1 MSQEQLAELEAE
13 KAKMTPEELASERMM
28 LNYQVRFWR
37 QKAWRAE
44 QQRDR
49 EIAERKALE
58 LRFKKYSEIPQK
70 ILDDAIRTAE
80 TQELVYL
87 KDRAVQALPFLL
99 WSNKC
104 REENEIEAVG
114 DKIKFWSNLLSST
127 DNLDE

>member
-1 MSQEQLAELEAE
+1 MSQEQLADLEAE

-28 LNYQVRFWR
+28 LTYQVRFWK

-70 ILDDAIRTAE
+70 ILEDAVRRAE
-80 TQELVYL
+80 TQELTYL
-87 KDRAVQALPFLL
+87 KETAVQALSFLL

-104 REENEIEAVG
+104 REENEIETVG
-114 DKIKFWSNLLSST
+114 EKIKFWSKMLSST
-127 DNLDE
+127 DHLDE

>member
-1 MSQEQLAELEAE
+1 MSQEQLADLEAE

-28 LNYQVRFWR
+28 LTYQVRFWK

-70 ILDDAIRTAE
+70 ILEDAVRRAE
-80 TQELVYL
+80 TQELTYL
-87 KDRAVQALPFLL
+87 KEKAVQALSFLL

-104 REENEIEAVG
+104 REENEIETVG
-114 DKIKFWSNLLSST
+114 EKIKFWSKMLSST
-127 DNLDE
+127 DHLDE